1 MQSDDDT
8 PTGFIGDALRLEME
22 GELDHHALAE
32 FKPTLLAVLEAD
44 RSATLDVSRAWG
56 AGAAFAQ
63 FVCAAHRSFAAQG
76 RSLRITGLGP
86 DVAQSLEVL
95 GLGSE
100 TARQFGFDAF
110 PAQPGTP
117 RP

>member
-1 MQSDDDT
+1 MNSDEDT
-8 PTGFIGDALRLEME
+8 PAGFIGNALRLDME

-44 RSATLDVSRAWG
+44 RSVMLDLSRAWG
-56 AGAAFAQ
+56 VGAAFVQ
-63 FVCAAHRSFAAQG
+63 FACAAHRSFAAHG
-76 RSLRITGLGP
+76 RSLRITGLAP
-86 DVAQSLEVL
+86 DAAQSLEAI
-95 GLGSE
+95 GFDSD
-100 TARQFGFDAF
+100 TAGTYGFDAF

>member
-1 MQSDDDT
+1 MESDEDT
-8 PTGFIGDALRLEME
+8 PTGFIEDALCLEME
-22 GELDHHALAE
+22 GELDHSALGE

-76 RSLRITGLGP
+76 RSLR
-86 DVAQSLEVL
+86 VS
-95 GLGSE
+95 GLGSDAAESLEAIGFDGE
-100 TARQFGFDAF
+100 TARQFGFDTF
-110 PAQPGTP
+110 PAPPGAP